1 MRHGKRCTASKFI
14 GAELGNLMN
23 GFSSTDSVPTQQ
35 TGVNL
40 FAELNNRNY
49 TFRVTPFVN
58 DSLNVDSETNDFPIL
73 QDMFPY
79 LQPIKPFFSNY
90 SGVEMVLGPGYF
102 SCNRACR
109 ILEEVKIVLWLSL
122 PVGWVLSGPLHSSIV
137 VPVTTFKCIGTSI
150 CTRVLYGTFK
160 HADPN
165 SATDKRA
172 QKLLNSTMF
181 HNSSRYLVEILT
193 PFLSATICFKIC
205 YSFYYASESSKTH
218 FPQ

>member
-40 FAELNNRNY
+40 FAEFNNRNY

-73 QDMFPY
+73 QDMFPN

-90 SGVEMVLGPGYF
+90 SGVEMVLGP
-102 SCNRACR
+102 
-109 ILEEVKIVLWLSL
+109 V
-122 PVGWVLSGPLHSSIV
+122 
-137 VPVTTFKCIGTSI
+137 
-150 CTRVLYGTFK
+150 
-160 HADPN
+160 
-165 SATDKRA
+165 
-172 QKLLNSTMF
+172 MF
-181 HNSSRYLVEILT
+181 HVIELVEDSRKSKLSCGCRCPLT
-193 PFLSATICFKIC
+193 GFSVALFIRQLLFQSPPLSALVPAFVLEFCMGRLNMLIPIQQLINVLRNYLILPCFIT
-205 YSFYYASESSKTH
+205 AAVTWSK
-218 FPQ
+218 F